1 MPVLPTLAST
11 ALASTALADP
21 VTAAG
26 FVRAQ
31 TALRPVPMVP
41 EIRLH
46 LAADAF
52 ELWERT
58 ETQAGRRE
66 QPPPFWAFAWP
77 GGLALARYLLDHP
90 AEVAGRSVLDLG
102 AGSGLAAIAAAL
114 AGAGPVLASEVD
126 PLAHAAIGLN
136 GAANGVEVAVRG
148 DVLGGTGE
156 DADVV
161 LAGDIWY
168 ERELASRTAGLLTRA
183 AGRGARVIAADI
195 GRAFLPRGLFRELA
209 SYQVP
214 VIADLED
221 ADVKLVRVL
230 TLV

>member
-1 MPVLPTLAST
+1 M
-11 ALASTALADP
+11 
-21 VTAAG
+21 TAAG